1 MQGLLCSI
9 VLACWKIC
17 APGSGTSQLKFTWF
31 KQSHNNEANQTQG
44 CSGPQIGWL
53 YGDISNILPE
63 RERESRCCW
72 ADRRSA
78 FLVKAPL
85 LLYFFQF
92 RIGPTMGRTYWATT
106 KPNDWQSQ
114 ILESKTPLDQ
124 ISCSF
129 IQEQGT
135 NRGRPNTLG
144 WHKKYSWDPKTI
156 ELSVVKSPCLH
167 PVFGPAFTSC
177 PLFQWYLQS
186 NEILLNLT
194 KCTMFQSYC
203 MKLSLPPKL
212 MEKTNLGLSYFAL

>member
-1 MQGLLCSI
+1 LFWPPDRLTLWIFLIFCQR
-9 VLACWKIC
+9 
-17 APGSGTSQLKFTWF
+17 
-31 KQSHNNEANQTQG
+31 ERER
-44 CSGPQIGWL
+44 
-53 YGDISNILPE
+53 E

-78 FLVKAPL
+78 FLVQAPL

-167 PVFGPAFTSC
+167 PVFGPAFT
-177 PLFQWYLQS
+177 PLSPLSVVSAKQWNFIKS
-186 NEILLNLT
+186 H
-194 KCTMFQSYC
+194 
-203 MKLSLPPKL
+203 
-212 MEKTNLGLSYFAL
+212 